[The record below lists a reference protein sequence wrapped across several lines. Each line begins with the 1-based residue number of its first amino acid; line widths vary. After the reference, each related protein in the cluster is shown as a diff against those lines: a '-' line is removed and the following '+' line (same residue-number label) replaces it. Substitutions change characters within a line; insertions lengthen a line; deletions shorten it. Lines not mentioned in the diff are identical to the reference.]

1 MHLIC
6 ILILLSLLPRIQA
19 NVVKCADGIHG
30 TCFGQ
35 RCYKNRTHRGCADIN
50 SCRSFTN
57 ETNCSHSLKPCCCS
71 QNLCNQIVSGGAVT
85 SNDGPRFSA
94 QIAVLVMVCI
104 FFGACLTF
112 FLIRMKM
119 QRKKPKRSSSSKRSI
134 SSRPQGKSNLR
145 EKNEKSSTEHSSSPI
160 WEHDNVIDHV
170 DRTNIKIEAFI
181 SAKTKRQL
189 IRHLM
194 NGPPSLESRRSFEK
208 PPKIVKVITYATS
221 EHITLLES
229 PPSNRT
235 SKGPIFAQDSAAEL
249 LVQMVENGPREFS
262 FDRNQLIEILNL
274 GAQIFINE
282 GSLIEVP
289 VPCIIYGDTHGQYS
303 DLLRWF
309 NLNGWPNMT
318 RSVFLGD
325 FVDRGSHGVEL
336 FTLLTCLKVC
346 FPKNL
351 FIIRGNH
358 EEENL
363 NQLYSFVSEV
373 HFKFDASKHAEKT
386 ESMYEHF
393 KKVFVNLP
401 LACLIGGDI
410 LGMHGGISPQLRTLQ
425 DIRDIRRPIE
435 EFMKGTLAC
444 DLVWSDPDTNNKVV
458 DFEPNFE
465 RESTVGIGQLFSQSA
480 VKDACARLGVKMIVR
495 GHQASC
501 SLAPLH
507 GYARW
512 ANGHLITLFSA
523 PAYKGTTEETVN
535 MGACIEACVS
545 GELIVKQLK
554 AKEWI
559 RKKRENDVYNR
570 QMVQAKMMGDADF
583 LERA

>member
-1 MHLIC
+1 M
-6 ILILLSLLPRIQA
+6 
-19 NVVKCADGIHG
+19 D
-30 TCFGQ
+30 
-35 RCYKNRTHRGCADIN
+35 
-50 SCRSFTN
+50 
-57 ETNCSHSLKPCCCS
+57 
-71 QNLCNQIVSGGAVT
+71 
-85 SNDGPRFSA
+85 
-94 QIAVLVMVCI
+94 
-104 FFGACLTF
+104 
-112 FLIRMKM
+112 
-119 QRKKPKRSSSSKRSI
+119 
-134 SSRPQGKSNLR
+134 
-145 EKNEKSSTEHSSSPI
+145 
-160 WEHDNVIDHV
+160 
-170 DRTNIKIEAFI
+170 
-181 SAKTKRQL
+181 
-189 IRHLM
+189 
-194 NGPPSLESRRSFEK
+194 GPPSLESHKSFEK
-208 PPKIVKVITYATS
+208 PPKIVKVITYAAS

-229 PPSNRT
+229 LPSNRI

-249 LVQMVENGPREFS
+249 LVQMVENGPREFN

-282 GSLIEVP
+282 GSLIEVSESGYDYSRAVP

-309 NLNGWPNMT
+309 NLNGWPNTT

-336 FTLLTCLKVC
+336 FTLLTCLKIC

-351 FIIRGNH
+351 FITRGNH

-373 HFKFDASKHAEKT
+373 HFKFDASKHAGKT

-393 KKVFVNLP
+393 KRVFVNLP

-444 DLVWSDPDTNNKVV
+444 DLVWSDPDTDNKVV

-495 GHQASC
+495 GHQA
-501 SLAPLH
+501 PLH

-512 ANGHLITLFSA
+512 ANGLLITLFSA

-545 GELIVKQLK
+545 GELIVKQVSMHLK
-554 AKEWI
+554 AKESI
-559 RKKRENDVYNR
+559 RRKREDDVYNR
-570 QMVQAKMMGDADF
+570 QMAHAKLMEVTRGNDVENP
-583 LERA
+583 ERT